1 MVVINQ
7 NICPESNWD
16 NKCPFGMTPT
26 RIVVHNTANDASA
39 ANEIAYMNRNDNYVS
54 FHFAVDDVQALQG
67 IYENRN
73 SWNAGD
79 GTYGTGNREGIAIE
93 ICYSLS
99 GGDRFIKA
107 EQNAAEL
114 CAILLK
120 KYGWG
125 IDKVTKH
132 QDYSGKY
139 CPHRTLDMGWDR
151 FLNMVKFQLNPSVP
165 VPNAIKLDKPERY
178 TANFDGVK
186 LWKLETNP
194 NYQSAKEF
202 AKGEILEFVAYI
214 PFNNTKYMITDYS
227 YNKGI
232 KNGVNIA
239 DLTPVHIPVTTFKED
254 KVITN
259 IPFKSTTVN
268 DPNLLVGK
276 KETRTIG
283 VNGSRTIIYEVTLSD
298 GVETKRTVKSDVTIP
313 PVDEVVAVGTKD
325 QHADDHKFIA
335 ILRELWNI
343 IADFFSKKG
352 KQ

>member
-1 MVVINQ
+1 MVAINQ
-7 NICPESNWD
+7 NICPESNWG

-39 ANEIAYMNRNDNYVS
+39 ANEIAYMNRNTNTVS
-54 FHFAVDDVQALQG
+54 FHYAVDDVQALQG
-67 IYENRN
+67 IPENRN

-79 GTYGTGNREGIAIE
+79 GTYGVGNREGIAIE

-107 EQNAAEL
+107 EQNGAEL
-114 CAILLK
+114 CAYLLK

-151 FLNMVKFQLNPSVP
+151 FLNMVKFALNPSMP

-178 TANFDGVK
+178 TTNFNGVK

-202 AKGEILEFVAYI
+202 AKGETLEFVAYI

-239 DLTPVHIPVTTFKED
+239 DLTKIKEPVITTKED
-254 KVITN
+254 TVITN
-259 IPFKSTTVN
+259 IHFKSTTVN
-268 DPNLLVGK
+268 DPEMLIGQK
-276 KETRTIG
+276 ATRVTG
-283 VNGSRTIIYEVTLSD
+283 VNGKRTVIYTVTLTD
-298 GVETKRTVKSDVTIP
+298 GVETGRVVKSDVTTP
-313 PVDEVVAVGTKD
+313 AVDEVIAIGTKD
-325 QHADDHKFIA
+325 QHADDHKFIQV
-335 ILRELWNI
+335 LKQLWNLI
-343 IADFFSKKG
+343 LSFMTGKG